1 MDFNSLDVTQKYNE
15 LVRVL
20 NTMEKYNRTNGW
32 MRWDGD
38 KMRFYDSE
46 VEEGVFV
53 EIGWVRF
60 WVAAFK

>member
-38 KMRFYDSE
+38 IMRFYDSE
-46 VEEGVFV
+46 VEEGAFV
-53 EIGWVRF
+53 EIGWVRL
-60 WVAAFK
+60 WVSALR